1 MPQMEF
7 ADYAPQLAWLA
18 ITFAILYFLMARVA
32 LPRIAD
38 VLEAR
43 EQRVANDLERAELLR
58 RDAKAAEK
66 EYERAAA
73 ETRSRAQE
81 IASEAREK
89 LKAEHNQKM
98 ASLEAGLAKQTA
110 DSSAEIARARQQAM
124 DGLRGLAA
132 DLAQAAAGRLLGSE
146 VALADAGKAVDAE
159 LAAKD

>member
-32 LPRIAD
+32 LPRITD

-43 EQRVANDLERAELLR
+43 EQRIANDLERAELLR
-58 RDAKAAEK
+58 RDAEAAEQ

-89 LKAEHNQKM
+89 LKAEQNQKM
-98 ASLEAGLAKQTA
+98 ASLEADLAKQMA
-110 DSSAEIARARQQAM
+110 DSTAEIARARQQAM

>member
-1 MPQMEF
+1 MEF

-32 LPRIAD
+32 LPRITD

-43 EQRVANDLERAELLR
+43 EQRIANDLERAELLR
-58 RDAKAAEK
+58 RDAEAAEQ

-89 LKAEHNQKM
+89 LKAEQNQKM
-98 ASLEAGLAKQTA
+98 ASLEADLAKQMA
-110 DSSAEIARARQQAM
+110 DSTAEIARARQQAM

>member
-32 LPRIAD
+32 LPRITD

-43 EQRVANDLERAELLR
+43 EQRIANDLERAELLR
-58 RDAKAAEK
+58 RDAEAAEQ

-89 LKAEHNQKM
+89 LKAEQNQKM
-98 ASLEAGLAKQTA
+98 ASLEADLAKQTA
-110 DSSAEIARARQQAM
+110 ASTAEIALARQQAM

-146 VALADAGKAVDAE
+146 VALADADKAVDAE